1 MALTTKHNMAD
12 LGQRAISEGRSI
24 SEVRGMVLD
33 QIGTKPLE
41 TGEIG
46 LTKKE
51 KRRFSLIRVAEA
63 LANPTS
69 RRAQENAAF
78 EFEVSE
84 AAQKQWGRESE
95 GMLVPYEVLGKRD
108 LTSANEDELFTDDY
122 RGSEFIDVLRNQSS
136 VMQAGARIL
145 NGLSGD
151 VVIPKK
157 ATASS
162 VGWLAAE
169 GDNVTESE
177 FTTSSVTMVPRHVG
191 ANTDITRQLRQQSS
205 MDVENLV
212 RDDLTRAIAL
222 SIDLGALQ
230 GSGASGQPTGIKNVS
245 GINTVDFGTSPIT
258 VPSFAKV
265 VDMETAVAEDN
276 ALMGNLA
283 YILPAAMY
291 GGLKTTEK
299 AANTAQFVVEPG
311 GTINGYRAIV
321 STSVLLATCSS
332 VTSMTCS

>member
-1 MALTTKHNMAD
+1 MLLSNLKCQKLH
-12 LGQRAISEGRSI
+12 R
-24 SEVRGMVLD
+24 
-33 QIGTKPLE
+33 
-41 TGEIG
+41 
-46 LTKKE
+46 
-51 KRRFSLIRVAEA
+51 
-63 LANPTS
+63 
-69 RRAQENAAF
+69 
-78 EFEVSE
+78 
-84 AAQKQWGRESE
+84 KQWGRESE

-212 RDDLTRAIAL
+212 RDD
-222 SIDLGALQ
+222 
-230 GSGASGQPTGIKNVS
+230 
-245 GINTVDFGTSPIT
+245 
-258 VPSFAKV
+258 
-265 VDMETAVAEDN
+265 
-276 ALMGNLA
+276 
-283 YILPAAMY
+283 
-291 GGLKTTEK
+291 
-299 AANTAQFVVEPG
+299 
-311 GTINGYRAIV
+311 
-321 STSVLLATCSS
+321 
-332 VTSMTCS
+332 